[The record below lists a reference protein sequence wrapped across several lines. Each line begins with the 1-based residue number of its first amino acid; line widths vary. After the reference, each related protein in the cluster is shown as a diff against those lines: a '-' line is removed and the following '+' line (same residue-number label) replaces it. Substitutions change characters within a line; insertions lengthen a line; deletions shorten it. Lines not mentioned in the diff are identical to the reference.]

1 VVGVPVPQ
9 DPLTHVPAGRLQES
23 DPTPGMLRRQAVGT
37 GTMWAGAVATE
48 PGAVSGWHHHGEHES
63 TIYVVRGRLRMEFGP
78 GGADTFDAVAGDF
91 VHVPADAVHR
101 ESNPEDD
108 SSHIVVVRCGEGEPT
123 VNVSGP
129 A

>member
-1 VVGVPVPQ
+1 MPGAQ
-9 DPLTHVPAGRLQES
+9 DPLTHVPADRLQES

-48 PGAVSGWHHHGEHES
+48 PGAVSGWHHHGAHES

-78 GGADTFDAVAGDF
+78 GGRDTFDAVAGDF
-91 VHVPADAVHR
+91 VHVPAGAVHR
-101 ESNPEDD
+101 ESNPQDD
-108 SSHIVVVRCGEGEPT
+108 TSHIVVVRCGDGEPT
-123 VNVSGP
+123 VNVDGP